1 MSIWASRASIPAY
14 AEAYQP
20 SEQTYEVCLH
30 DAPSFNDTLRLDV
43 LGVAEAS
50 CCLTRDA
57 ARQLARELLA
67 WADSDAPA

>member
-20 SEQTYEVCLH
+20 SEQTYEICLH

-43 LGVAEAS
+43 LGDSEAS
-50 CCLTRDA
+50 CCSAEASAA
-57 ARQLARELLA
+57 ARLSETAGG
-67 WADSDAPA
+67 P